1 MRSFRSLDFRSSDM
15 GGKLSTAV
23 PSSHG
28 AALTRYLSSE
38 QAADAGSRDLK
49 GIMKTI
55 PDFAMEILSR
65 SPTPALPL
73 PRLVKAI
80 TEETAGHVAGAERI
94 LREIRSRPD
103 LFRVLDPLIGPW
115 RRATAKPGEA
125 PPWSPDTWV
134 LGLAPRTRASS
145 LVGARTAESL
155 RCLGRRVDE
164 DSATDVAHWLLLIE
178 RSVSVSRR
186 PA

>member
-1 MRSFRSLDFRSSDM
+1 
-15 GGKLSTAV
+15 
-23 PSSHG
+23 
-28 AALTRYLSSE
+28 
-38 QAADAGSRDLK
+38 
-49 GIMKTI
+49 MKTI

-80 TEETAGHVAGAERI
+80 TEETAGHVAGAERV

-115 RRATAKPGEA
+115 RRATAKPGET

-134 LGLAPRTRASS
+134 LSLAPRTRASS

-155 RCLGRRVDE
+155 RCLGRSVDE
-164 DSATDVAHWLLLIE
+164 DSATDVARWLLLIE
-178 RSVSVSRR
+178 RSVSVSQRL
-186 PA
+186 A